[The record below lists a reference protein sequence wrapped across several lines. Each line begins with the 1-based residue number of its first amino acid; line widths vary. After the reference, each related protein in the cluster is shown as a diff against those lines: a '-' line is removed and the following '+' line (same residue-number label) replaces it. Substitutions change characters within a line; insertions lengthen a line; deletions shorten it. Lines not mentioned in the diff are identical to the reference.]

1 MLPALYSPLLQAR
14 SRDEFRDEIVRATR
28 QLGFDTVSAMVVID
42 PEPPTP
48 SPADPVPG
56 ERPVTLQQSE
66 FIVVDNTP
74 PAYRASFD
82 SSELQQADPVMQFCK
97 AYSIPIAWDQ
107 STYVDARQGPL
118 WEEQARFG
126 YRSGVALA
134 LHLPE
139 RHHFML
145 GIDRDGA
152 LPSQSDERQRL
163 LSDIQV
169 FTAYALDAAMRL
181 LVPAR
186 QQPERP
192 SLTRRE
198 VEVLSWTMAG
208 KTAWEVGRILGI
220 SERTAVLHISNAMRK
235 LDCRNKNQAV
245 LKALRLGLIH

>member
-14 SRDEFRDEIVRATR
+14 TPDEFRDEIVRTTR
-28 QLGFDTVSAMVVID
+28 QMGFDTVSAMVVID
-42 PEPPTP
+42 PEPPAATAP
-48 SPADPVPG
+48 EQAGD
-56 ERPVTLQQSE
+56 ERPVALQRSE
-66 FIVVDNTP
+66 FVVIDNTP
-74 PAYRASFD
+74 AAYRAVFD
-82 SSELQQADPVMQFCK
+82 SSDLQQADPVMQYCK

-107 STYVDARQGPL
+107 STYVDAGRGPL

-152 LPSQSDERQRL
+152 LPVDAGERQRL

-186 QQPERP
+186 QQPDRP

-220 SERTAVLHISNAMRK
+220 SERTAVLHIGNSMRK